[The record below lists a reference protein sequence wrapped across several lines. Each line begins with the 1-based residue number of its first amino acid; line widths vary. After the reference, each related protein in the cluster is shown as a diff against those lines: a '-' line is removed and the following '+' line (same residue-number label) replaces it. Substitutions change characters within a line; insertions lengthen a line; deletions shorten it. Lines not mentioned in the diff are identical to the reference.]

1 LEKILLFPFYREEN
15 EDNLSRAVLRIK
27 SMALCM
33 LGMCCTD
40 ELYPQKGRLLF
51 IGYQTDAQSNCMCS
65 RTHIWLEMESGI
77 FCHMHPN
84 PWSLNLQIINF
95 PSFDAYCF
103 LKSPE
108 TWEHH
113 TLLKTVQWAYYY

>member
-40 ELYPQKGRLLF
+40 ELYPQKGRYLLD
-51 IGYQTDAQSNCMCS
+51 IKLMLRAIVCAQGH
-65 RTHIWLEMESGI
+65 TSG
-77 FCHMHPN
+77 
-84 PWSLNLQIINF
+84 
-95 PSFDAYCF
+95 
-103 LKSPE
+103 
-108 TWEHH
+108 
-113 TLLKTVQWAYYY
+113 